1 MQAEKISKESI
12 FEAISMNRQSGN
24 TYTLKMKNNP
34 SVYIGIPVI
43 SEEDSRKYSL
53 SILEP
58 KEAIGV
64 FEGYIDDI
72 EFLEKH

>member
-1 MQAEKISKESI
+1 MQTEEIPKDRV
-12 FEAISMNRQSGN
+12 FETISMNRQSGN
-24 TYTLKMKNNP
+24 TFTVKMKNNP

-43 SEEDSRKYSL
+43 SEEDPKKFSL
-53 SILEP
+53 SVMKP
-58 KEAIGV
+58 KEAKGV